1 MDLDLGSLPFIRAE
15 GIAQYISDPVF
26 RRLVEERVAG
36 PVTPAEPRP
45 RPTRSAVAAAVSMA
59 RHWPGN
65 LRENLRSPLP
75 RAAVET
81 FLEVFSRPSL
91 TWDDLASLQEH
102 TRMPPAQGDPASSR
116 CGQGDRSWSRRADRL
131 EPRRASGRRCRRLL
145 RALPEV
151 VRENGVPVLFD
162 SGIRSGADIYKALAL
177 GADAVLIGRPW
188 VYGLGVGGGAGGAV
202 MEYLLAELDL
212 TMALTGARTIAE
224 IRELGLGQDRS

>member
-1 MDLDLGSLPFIRAE
+1 
-15 GIAQYISDPVF
+15 
-26 RRLVEERVAG
+26 
-36 PVTPAEPRP
+36 
-45 RPTRSAVAAAVSMA
+45 
-59 RHWPGN
+59 
-65 LRENLRSPLP
+65 LP

-91 TWDDLASLQEH
+91 TWDDLASLRDL
-102 TRMPPAQGDPASSR
+102 TRMPVLLKGIQHPADAAKAIDHGVDGIIVSNHGGRQVDGAVAS
-116 CGQGDRSWSRRADRL
+116 
-131 EPRRASGRRCRRLL
+131 L

-151 VRENGVPVLFD
+151 VRENGGRVPILFD

-177 GADAVLIGRPW
+177 GADAVLVGRPW
-188 VYGLGVGGGAGGAV
+188 VYGLGIGGGAGARAV